1 MRTRLT
7 SMCEA
12 IIEAGWLLAV
22 LLSPLFFNVY
32 SQRVFEP
39 DKIGLIRSLATIMAA
54 FWVVWLVERLVNPG
68 PGQGEGQG
76 GWWQRLRGTRLVIP
90 ALLLLGTYLLSTAF
104 SVTPRISFWGS
115 YERLQGTYSLLSY
128 VVIGLSVLFLMRK
141 GQQVERLLLTMVL
154 TSVPVALYGIAQHY
168 GLDPLPWGGDVT
180 ERVAGSLGNAIFIAA
195 YLVMVVPVTL
205 AQWLR
210 VWRTET
216 AAWSSRRQALSAA
229 ILLVLFIAQ
238 TYLWAAVGLGAGIW
252 LGMAIWALA
261 AGLGWRLGGS
271 PRRWAMLGLYQT
283 VLAAQVV
290 CIVFSQSRGPWLGL
304 AAGLALFFVV
314 ALVASGRRRIALAL
328 GAGAL
333 VGAGLLGLLNVENGP
348 LERLRDLPYVG
359 RLGRIFEVQSGT
371 GRVRVLI
378 WQGALEMITDDPLRA
393 VVGYGPESMYVAYAP
408 YYAPEL
414 AHLERRSALPDR
426 SHNETY
432 DALIT
437 TGVLGFAAY
446 MYLFWTLYRLAMRAT
461 GLLCDQRDQWLF
473 LALTAGGGLVGAVAP
488 YVLEGQWRYVGITM
502 PLAMVAGV
510 GVYVLVK
517 ALPSGAGALVAPRE
531 GDDRIVRQPDVILL
545 VAGFLGAIV
554 AHFGE
559 IHFGIAIG
567 ATRSHFWVLA
577 AMLAVLT
584 EGWIDWD
591 EPAVALASQA
601 SGRRA
606 SRAGRRRRAAGMTAQ
621 RFAWL
626 HAGVIGILGAALLS
640 TLMWNLTA
648 NASGRT
654 SVFAIVWQSLTTKQ
668 ALGRP
673 DLASAGVAYLV
684 GYSWLAVGVLT
695 LGLEMPELDGLS
707 WRQRLQGG
715 LIAMVGALMGAGLY
729 AVLHAARMRPP
740 VDVLSLFGHFIGA
753 VLVLWLLLAA
763 GLAASGGWPTA
774 GRGVGWGALALL
786 VLVVAL
792 PWANRHNLQPIRAD
806 MLFKQGMRFEAEG
819 DFVTAL
825 SQYGGASDLAPKEDR
840 YRLYLGRVALEIARR
855 EADAEQRQRYLSL
868 AQEALETAKQL
879 NPLNTDHT
887 ANLARLHRMWGEL
900 EASEALRRAHWERS
914 EAYYAEA
921 HALSPQNAQLLNEWG
936 LSLLYLGERD
946 AALETFERS
955 LQLDD
960 AYAQTYVYLGDLY
973 AREGAWDAAVAQYR
987 QALDFDEDVVAVWSS
1002 LGYAASQQ
1010 GDWETALEANLAV
1023 YRRAPD
1029 DYNTI
1034 KNLAIIHAQLGDAD
1048 EAVRFGRMALEIA
1061 PDAEVAALEAF
1072 IAEQEER

>member
-7 SMCEA
+7 AVCEA
-12 IIEAGWLLAV
+12 VIEAGWLLAL

-54 FWVVWLVERLVNPG
+54 MWIVWLVERRVTAG
-68 PGQGEGQG
+68 PRQEDGHS
-76 GWWQRLRGTRLVIP
+76 GWWQRLRGTPLVIP
-90 ALLLLGTYLLSTAF
+90 ALLLVGTYLLSTAF

-128 VVIGLSVLFLMRK
+128 VVIGLSVLFLLRK
-141 GQQVERLLLTMVL
+141 RQQVERLLLTMVL

-195 YLVMVVPVTL
+195 YLIMVVPLTV

-210 VWRTET
+210 VWRQET
-216 AAWSSRRQALSAA
+216 AAWASRRQALSAA
-229 ILLVLFIAQ
+229 GLLILFVVQA
-238 TYLWAAVGLGAGIW
+238 YRWVAVGLGAGIW
-252 LGMAIWALA
+252 LGVAIWAMA
-261 AGLGWRLGGS
+261 ALLGWRLGGS
-271 PRRWAMLGLYQT
+271 PHHWAMLGFYQT

-304 AAGLALFFVV
+304 AAGLALFCVV
-314 ALVASGRRRIALAL
+314 VLVVSKRRWLVLAL

-333 VGAGLLGLLNVENGP
+333 VAAGFLGLLNVENGP
-348 LERLRDLPYVG
+348 LEPLRDLPYVG

-437 TGVLGFAAY
+437 TGVLGFTAY
-446 MYLFWTLYRLAMRAT
+446 MYLFWTLFRLAMRST
-461 GLLCDQRDQWLF
+461 GLLRSDRDDRLF

-488 YVLEGQWRYVGITM
+488 YLLEGQWRYMGITM

-510 GVYVLVK
+510 GVYALVK
-517 ALPSGAGALVAPRE
+517 ALPSGKASATAPRD
-531 GDDRIVRQPDVILL
+531 GDDRIVKRPDVVLL
-545 VAGFLGAIV
+545 VAGLLGAIV
-554 AHFGE
+554 AHFCE

-567 ATRSHFWVLA
+567 ATRTHFWVLA
-577 AMLAVLT
+577 AMLAVMA

-591 EPAVALASQA
+591 EPALALAAQEP
-601 SGRRA
+601 RR
-606 SRAGRRRRAAGMTAQ
+606 RVNRGRRRRRGAAMTAE

-626 HAGVIGILGAALLS
+626 HAGVIGLLGAAVLS
-640 TLMWNLTA
+640 TLAWDLMA
-648 NASGRT
+648 NASGHT
-654 SVFAIVWQSLTTKQ
+654 FVWTIVWQSLTTKQ

-673 DLASAGVAYLV
+673 DLVSAGVAYLV
-684 GYSWLAVGVLT
+684 GYSWLAVGVLS
-695 LGLEMPELDGLS
+695 LGLEMPEMAGLT
-707 WRQRLQGG
+707 WRQRLR
-715 LIAMVGALMGAGLY
+715 GALLAMAVALLCAGLY
-729 AVLHAARMRPP
+729 ALLHAAGMRPP
-740 VDVLSLFGHFIGA
+740 VDVLSLFGLFVGA
-753 VLVLWLLLAA
+753 VLLLWLLLAG
-763 GLAASGGWPTA
+763 GLAASSGWPTA
-774 GRGVGWGALALL
+774 SRRVGGGALALL

-819 DFVTAL
+819 DYVTAL
-825 SQYGGASDLAPKEDR
+825 SQYGAATDLAPKEDR
-840 YRLYLGRVALEIARR
+840 YRLFLGRVALEIARR
-855 EADAEQRQRYLSL
+855 EEDAEQRQRYLAL
-868 AQEALETAKQL
+868 AQEALETAKKL

-900 EASEALRRAHWERS
+900 ETSEAGRRAHWERS

-921 HALSPQNAQLLNEWG
+921 HALSPNNAQLLNEWG

-946 AALETFERS
+946 AALETFNRS
-955 LQLDD
+955 LELDD

-973 AREGAWDAAVAQYR
+973 ARDGAWGAAIAQYR
-987 QALDFDEDVVAVWSS
+987 RALELDEDAVAVWSS
-1002 LGYAASQQ
+1002 FGYTASQQ
-1010 GDWETALEANLAV
+1010 GD
-1023 YRRAPD
+1023 
-1029 DYNTI
+1029 
-1034 KNLAIIHAQLGDAD
+1034 
-1048 EAVRFGRMALEIA
+1048 
-1061 PDAEVAALEAF
+1061 
-1072 IAEQEER
+1072 